1 MAASLGRG
9 AFENSEKRYDYK
21 RVHLELQGMGITVS
35 AKRVMKLMT
44 KHGMVPLFKSA
55 KRYSSY
61 KGELTRAP
69 ENLVNRDF
77 HADGPNM
84 LRVTDL
90 TEFSIPAGKAYLSPL
105 IDCYDGLPVA

>member
-1 MAASLGRG
+1 MRRPDRDAWLLPLVEG
-9 AFENSEKRYDYK
+9 AFENSEKRYGYK

-61 KGELTRAP
+61 KASSPGL
-69 ENLVNRDF
+69 
-77 HADGPNM
+77 
-84 LRVTDL
+84 LRIWSTA
-90 TEFSIPAGKAYLSPL
+90 TATPTGRT
-105 IDCYDGLPVA
+105 CCG